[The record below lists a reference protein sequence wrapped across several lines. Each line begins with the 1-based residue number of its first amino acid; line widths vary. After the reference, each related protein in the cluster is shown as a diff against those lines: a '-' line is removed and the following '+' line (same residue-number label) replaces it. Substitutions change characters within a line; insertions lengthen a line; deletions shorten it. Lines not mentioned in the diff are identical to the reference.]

1 MFSKLTL
8 PLSLFALLPL
18 ASAHFN
24 LVYPAAR
31 GFNED
36 TLGTFPC
43 GGQNTV
49 SSNRTQW
56 PMTGAPIQL
65 NIGHTQSRVQVLLA
79 LGNDPGSNFN
89 IVLVPTFQEQ
99 GPQNF
104 CMGDVVL
111 PPGLNVTAGMN
122 ATIQV
127 VTNGDPSG
135 GLYNPSHQISPSS
148 DSRNLPILLPTF
160 YKQSTDP
167 PPSQCADITFTSTP
181 LSSSQ
186 FASNCQ
192 NSTGVT
198 ASALTGAAVNAN
210 GSDFSV
216 SASATSA
223 SASAAASGSASATG
237 SAAAATSSRAAGSA
251 VYAYSYGAL
260 AGVMGLVAAAL

>member
-1 MFSKLTL
+1 MFTKLAL

-36 TLGTFPC
+36 TIGTFPC

-56 PMTGAPIQL
+56 PLTGAPIQL
-65 NIGHTQSRVQVLLA
+65 NMGHTQSMVQVLLA
-79 LGNDPGSNFN
+79 LGNDPGTNFN

-111 PPGLNVTAGMN
+111 PSGLNVTAGMN

-135 GLYNPSHQISPSS
+135 GLYN
-148 DSRNLPILLPTF
+148 
-160 YKQSTDP
+160 
-167 PPSQCADITFTSTP
+167 
-181 LSSSQ
+181 
-186 FASNCQ
+186 

-198 ASALTGAAVNAN
+198 AAALTAAAVNAN
-210 GSDFSV
+210 GSDSSV

-223 SASAAASGSASATG
+223 SGSAAASGSASATG
-237 SAAAATSSRAAGSA
+237 SAAAATSSRAAASA

>member
-1 MFSKLTL
+1 MFTKLAL

-36 TLGTFPC
+36 TIGTFPC

-56 PMTGAPIQL
+56 PLTGAPIQL
-65 NIGHTQSRVQVLLA
+65 NMGHTQSMVQVLLA
-79 LGNDPGSNFN
+79 LGNDPGTNFN

-111 PPGLNVTAGMN
+111 PSGLNVTAGMN

-135 GLYNPSHQISPSS
+135 GLYN
-148 DSRNLPILLPTF
+148 
-160 YKQSTDP
+160 
-167 PPSQCADITFTSTP
+167 CADIAFTSTP
-181 LSSSQ
+181 LSSSK

-198 ASALTGAAVNAN
+198 AAALTAAAVNAN
-210 GSDFSV
+210 GSDSSV

-223 SASAAASGSASATG
+223 SGSAAASGSASATG
-237 SAAAATSSRAAGSA
+237 SAAAATSSRAAASA